1 MACRGSGVRVPPAPP
16 PQSVKS
22 AWYREGPPSSLTRRG
37 LCHTC
42 VGTDEDEVAS
52 MTITESQPRMARDGR
67 PWTLRPARPT
77 DARALAS
84 LFADVR
90 REGRWLVT
98 PPSALSQPSE
108 AFYIG
113 EMVRDSSSLAL
124 VAEADGDVVG
134 NVLVSV
140 ERSVVSDHV
149 GTLSICVADGWR
161 EVGIGSA
168 LVEAATAWAVERG
181 LAKVALGVFPDNLRA
196 IAVYEHAGFVRE
208 GLRRHQYRVPGG
220 EYRDEL
226 LMAWFPDEGART

>member
-1 MACRGSGVRVPPAPP
+1 
-16 PQSVKS
+16 
-22 AWYREGPPSSLTRRG
+22 
-37 LCHTC
+37 
-42 VGTDEDEVAS
+42 
-52 MTITESQPRMARDGR
+52 MTITESQPRTASDGR

-77 DARALAS
+77 DARALAA

-98 PPSALSQPSE
+98 PPSAVSQPSE

-113 EMVRDSSSLAL
+113 EMIRDTNSLAL

-134 NVLVSV
+134 NVLISV

-168 LVEAATAWAVERG
+168 LVVAAKDWAVERG

-208 GLRRHQYRVPGG
+208 GVRRRQYRVPGG
-220 EYRDEL
+220 AFRDEL
-226 LMAWFPDEGART
+226 LMAWFPQPLPEVPER

>member
-1 MACRGSGVRVPPAPP
+1 
-16 PQSVKS
+16 
-22 AWYREGPPSSLTRRG
+22 
-37 LCHTC
+37 
-42 VGTDEDEVAS
+42 
-52 MTITESQPRMARDGR
+52 MTITESQPRTASDGR
-67 PWTLRPARPT
+67 PWALRPARPT

-98 PPSALSQPSE
+98 PPSAVSQPSE

-113 EMVRDSSSLAL
+113 EMIRDTNSLAL

-134 NVLVSV
+134 NVLISV

-168 LVEAATAWAVERG
+168 LVEAAKDWAVERG

-196 IAVYEHAGFVRE
+196 IAVYEHANFVRE
-208 GLRRHQYRVPGG
+208 GLRRLQYRVPGG
-220 EYRDEL
+220 EFRDEL
-226 LMAWFPDEGART
+226 LMAWFPQRLPYVPDR

>member
-1 MACRGSGVRVPPAPP
+1 
-16 PQSVKS
+16 
-22 AWYREGPPSSLTRRG
+22 
-37 LCHTC
+37 
-42 VGTDEDEVAS
+42 
-52 MTITESQPRMARDGR
+52 MTITDSQLRTATDGR
-67 PWTLRPARPT
+67 PWTLRAARPT

-98 PPSALSQPSE
+98 PPSAVSQPSE
-108 AFYIG
+108 AFFIG
-113 EMVRDSSSLAL
+113 EMIRDSSSLAL
-124 VAEADGDVVG
+124 VAETDGDVVG
-134 NVLVSV
+134 NVLISV

-161 EVGIGSA
+161 EVGIGSG
-168 LVEAATAWAVERG
+168 LVKAAQDWAAERG

-208 GLRRHQYRVPGG
+208 GLRRRQYRIPGG

-226 LMAWFPDEGART
+226 LMAWFPGEGAPA